1 MSPARIH
8 QNGLVFVAYKRPEFF
23 EKPFSYDELKNMI
36 KLSKA
41 LTEALTTQDLR
52 TYAKNIEDSTAKMP
66 EQIFAEA
73 FRKSAPVDTKSD
85 DDKALNLAIEEIV
98 SQL

>member
-1 MSPARIH
+1 MEEI
-8 QNGLVFVAYKRPEFF
+8 
-23 EKPFSYDELKNMI
+23 EKLNITESEELKNMI

-41 LTEALTTQDLR
+41 LTEALSTQDMR
-52 TYAKNIEDSTAKMP
+52 THAKNIEDSTAKMP

>member
-1 MSPARIH
+1 MH
-8 QNGLVFVAYKRPEFF
+8 KRTHDALLRNMEEI
-23 EKPFSYDELKNMI
+23 EKLNITESEELKNMI

>member
-1 MSPARIH
+1 MH
-8 QNGLVFVAYKRPEFF
+8 KRTHDALIRNMEEI
-23 EKPFSYDELKNMI
+23 EKLNITESEELKNMI
-36 KLSKA
+36 KLSQA
-41 LTEALTTQDLR
+41 LTEALSTQDLR
-52 TYAKNIEDSTAKMP
+52 VHAKDIEDCSAKMP

-85 DDKALNLAIEEIV
+85 DDKALNLVIEEIV